1 MLRPYLTSAL
11 AVAATFAATAM
22 AGSFTSDFSN
32 PNQTGFTLVGNAA
45 TRPDGSTFEPVI
57 QDGHLVLTWQE
68 ISEQATIFLDDL
80 DGGAAIESFTAK
92 FKLQIGPGSGNPADG
107 VAFVFAPDLDISTSF
122 GEGGAGTGLMV
133 VFDTYDN
140 GSGEAPA
147 IDVFYGGAT
156 AAVATTKVAK
166 ADLVT
171 GVFEDVTIQ
180 LNRNGTL
187 NVSHKGNI
195 IYTNLVIP
203 GFAPTNGVFA
213 IGARTGG
220 ESEATYLDDLS
231 ITTTRASAGA
241 PSITAQPASQTI
253 AEGASVSFTV
263 GYDGSAPLTLQWL
276 SNNVAIAGATNASY
290 SIARA
295 PFSASGALYKCT
307 VNNAFGSATS
317 QPATLTVTADTTPPT
332 LMYVTGA
339 RSFKGARVWFSEPVD
354 PVSAQTAANYKI
366 EGLTVSSA
374 TLVSP
379 AGSAGDNMVD
389 LVTTAQTP
397 AQTYTFT
404 VSGVKDATAAGNTV
418 ATSTLQF
425 TAWTL
430 SQGYLLFEHWDGLA
444 GNTDAD
450 IDTALADPRVVAN
463 NPTTLGYLSG
473 QFSTRSVFPNDSHE
487 NYFARITG
495 WITPTESGDFDFFLA
510 SDDASRLYLSTTETM
525 PNPATDSPI
534 CTRAGAGT
542 TLYEPADGN
551 PSTTAAPIP
560 LVAGKRY
567 AVTALYKEGTG
578 GDYCMVA
585 WRKTTDTTPVG
596 NLPFVQGQF
605 LSTYVD
611 PNVELAITKQ
621 PIDQTG
627 VMPSTGI
634 EMLSEDFNAND
645 GGYTVVNTETVPQ
658 GPWVY
663 DSATGKW
670 VADGGMDGC
679 TTPSN
684 SQLNSPAYK
693 LTQDGALTLSFSHRY
708 SFESG
713 LYDGGQ
719 VRISVNG
726 GAFTAVP
733 ATNFTANGYAAG
745 NIVGNGIL
753 LGQRAFNDDSPGF
766 TTGEFIT
773 SKAAMGTFSKNDT
786 IVVQFLGA
794 WDECSA
800 NKRPSWTIDSL
811 KIELLPMIIQ
821 DFAKNNGGFTVTN
834 TATPPPGPWV
844 YNTAAGIWSADGGA
858 DGCTGPY
865 NSTLNSP
872 AYVVPQSDEVTL
884 SFTHRYSFE
893 GDYWDGGQVRI
904 SVNGGAFTPVPADNF
919 TANGYAAGNIQGT
932 GVLNG
937 QRAFNANSPGYAT
950 TNFITSSALL
960 GTFNK
965 NDTIVVQFV
974 GAWDE
979 CSVASRPSWVIK
991 NLQLVFGKAPQSA
1004 TFDTTVTASRQGTA
1018 IPITY
1023 QWQRNDGVAFVD
1035 MIGASTPSFRIYPVA
1050 ADFAA
1055 SFRLIASVPGKSVTS
1070 NPVKLVLASAEPPT
1084 ISIATAAGGTTVT
1097 FTGTLQSAATVAGPF
1112 QNVTGATSPYTV
1124 PAGTGM
1130 GFFRSVK

>member
-1 MLRPYLTSAL
+1 M
-11 AVAATFAATAM
+11 TFAATAL

-32 PNQTGFTLVGNAA
+32 PNQTGFTLLGSG
-45 TRPDGSTFEPVI
+45 TRPDGNPFEPVI
-57 QDGHLVLTWQE
+57 QDGHLVLMWNENGETG
-68 ISEQATIFLDDL
+68 SIFFDDL
-80 DGGAAIESFTAK
+80 DGGAAIESFTAT
-92 FKLQIGPGSGNPADG
+92 FKLQIGPGTANAADG
-107 VAFVFAPDLDISTSF
+107 LSFVFGPDIDTSVVF
-122 GEGGAGTGLMV
+122 GEEGIGNGLIV
-133 VFDTYDN
+133 SFDIYDN
-140 GSGEAPA
+140 GGGEAPA
-147 IDVFYGGAT
+147 IDVKYAGAT
-156 AAVATTKVAK
+156 VATTKFAQSE
-166 ADLVT
+166 LVT
-171 GVFEDVTIQ
+171 SAFEDVEIK
-180 LNRNGTL
+180 LNRNGTI

-203 GFAPTNGVFA
+203 GFAPTNGTFA
-213 IGARTGG
+213 MGARTG
-220 ESEATYLDDLS
+220 SLNADHWIDDLS

-241 PSITAQPASQTI
+241 PSITAQPASQTT
-253 AEGASVSFTV
+253 AEGAPVTFTV
-263 GYDGSAPLTLQWL
+263 GYDGSSPLTLQWL
-276 SNNVAIAGATNASY
+276 SNNVAITGATNPVY
-290 SIARA
+290 TIARA
-295 PFSASGALYKCT
+295 PFSASGALYKCA
-307 VNNAFGSATS
+307 VSNASGSATS
-317 QPATLTVTADTTPPT
+317 QPATLTVTADTTSPT
-332 LMYVTGA
+332 LMYVTG
-339 RSFKGARVWFSEPVD
+339 SKTFKGARVWFSEPLD
-354 PVSAQTAANYKI
+354 PSSAQNAANYKI

-374 TLVSP
+374 TLVAP
-379 AGSAGDNMVD
+379 AGSTGDNMVD
-389 LVTTAQTP
+389 LVTSAQTSG
-397 AQTYTFT
+397 QTYTLT
-404 VSGVKDATAAGNTV
+404 VSGVKDAAAAGNTV
-418 ATSTLQF
+418 AASTLQF

-430 SQGYLLFEHWDGLA
+430 SQGYLLFEHWDGIT

-463 NPTTLGYLSG
+463 NPTTLGYVSG

-495 WITPTESGDFDFFLA
+495 WITPTESGDYDFFVA
-510 SDDASRLYLSTTETM
+510 SDDASRLYLSTTNTL
-525 PNPATDSPI
+525 PNPATDTPI
-534 CTRAGAGT
+534 CTRAGAGA
-542 TLYEPADGN
+542 TLHEPSDGD
-551 PSTTAAPIP
+551 PSTTVAPIP
-560 LVAGKRY
+560 LVAGKQY
-567 AVTALYKEGTG
+567 GVMALYKEGTG
-578 GDYCMVA
+578 GDYMMVA

-611 PNVELAITKQ
+611 PNVELAVTKQ
-621 PIDQTG
+621 PTDQTG

-634 EMLSEDFNAND
+634 EMLSEDFNANN
-645 GGYTVVNTETVPQ
+645 GGYTVVDTDPAPQ

-663 DSATGKW
+663 DSTTGKW

-693 LTQDGALTLSFSHRY
+693 LTQDGALSLSFSHRY

-733 ATNFTANGYAAG
+733 ATNFTANGYAIG

-773 SKAAMGTFSKNDT
+773 SKASLGTFSKNDT
-786 IVVQFLGA
+786 IIVQFLGA

-811 KIELLPMIIQ
+811 KLELLPMIIQ
-821 DFAKNNGGFTVTN
+821 DFAKTYGGFTVTN

-844 YNTAAGIWSADGGA
+844 YIATNGVWAADGGA

-872 AYVVPQSDEVTL
+872 AYVVPQSDQVTL

-893 GDYWDGGQVRI
+893 ADYWDGGQVRI
-904 SVNGGAFTPVPADNF
+904 SVNGGAFTPVPAENF

-950 TNFITSSALL
+950 TNFITSSVLL

-979 CSVASRPSWVIK
+979 CSVASRPGWVIK
-991 NLQLVFGKAPQSA
+991 SLQLVFGTAPQSA
-1004 TFDTTVTASRQGTA
+1004 TFEAQVSALRQGA
-1018 IPITY
+1018 PIPITQ
-1023 QWQRNDGVAFVD
+1023 QWQRDDGAGFVD
-1035 MIGASTPSFRIYPVA
+1035 IIGANSSTFRIFPVA
-1050 ADFAA
+1050 ADFNAH
-1055 SFRLIASVPGKSVTS
+1055 FRLMASVPGKIVTS
-1070 NPVKLVLASAEPPT
+1070 TPVKLVLGSIEPPT
-1084 ISIATAAGGTTVT
+1084 VAISTAAGVTTIH
-1097 FTGTLQSAATVAGPF
+1097 FTGALQSAATIAGPF

-1124 PAGTGM
+1124 PAAAGIA
-1130 GFFRSVK
+1130 FFRSVK